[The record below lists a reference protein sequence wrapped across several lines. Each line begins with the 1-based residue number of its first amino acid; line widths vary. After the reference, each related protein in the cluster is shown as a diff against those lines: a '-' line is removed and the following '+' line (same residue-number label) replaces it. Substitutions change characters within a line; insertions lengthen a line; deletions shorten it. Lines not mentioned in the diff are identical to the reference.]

1 MNRLY
6 RIVAIS
12 AMVGALFAAC
22 SGGGEAPSTPDSQA
36 TTEVAGEDVPSRVCS
51 LLTREQVNGVVPDH
65 DGGNDKDTSEA
76 SLLKDVTLEHCQY
89 LAVAGADMS
98 LLDVFV
104 WTATSDTGVESLP
117 SHLRS
122 CSDDDCR
129 KLDSG
134 SPGFLAVWS
143 DSPHVVINRDRQIL
157 ELSLTADD
165 AATKS
170 DALIDL
176 AHAASARLWP

>member
-36 TTEVAGEDVPSRVCS
+36 TTEVTGEDVPSRVCS
-51 LLTREQVNGVVPDH
+51 LLTREQVSGVVPGH

-76 SLLKDVTLEHCQY
+76 SLLKDVSLEHCQY
-89 LAVAGADMS
+89 LAVAGTDMS

-104 WTATSDTGVESLP
+104 WTATSDLGVESLP
-117 SHLRS
+117 PQLRA
-122 CSDDDCR
+122 CNDDDCR
-129 KLDSG
+129 KLDMGTS
-134 SPGFLAVWS
+134 SFVAIWS
-143 DSPHVVINRDRQIL
+143 DSPHVVVHKERQIL

-170 DALIDL
+170 DALVDL
-176 AHAASARLWP
+176 ARAAAPRLWP

>member
-1 MNRLY
+1 MRRLQPRFTGDDRGY
-6 RIVAIS
+6 RGRRAQ
-12 AMVGALFAAC
+12 
-22 SGGGEAPSTPDSQA
+22 PRSQPA
-36 TTEVAGEDVPSRVCS
+36 HARAGER
-51 LLTREQVNGVVPDH
+51 VVPDH